1 MKWKTKRYDSKEQKM
16 QCRTAYGFLYLNG
29 AATRGIGWEEETS
42 PTIMAWGGIAVMIKE
57 GHENGQ
63 CDRS

>member
-1 MKWKTKRYDSKEQKM
+1 MMWKTKKEDARGQTK
-16 QCRTAYGFLYLNG
+16 TAYGFLYLNG
-29 AATRGIGWEEETS
+29 AATRGIGWGEETS

-57 GHENGQ
+57 GHENGR